1 MGHQARTTRPKR
13 CVGGKSESGTKG
25 RASIGIR
32 CPPRKADWE
41 FGETVCSTKLVDQR
55 SCRGVAPRCWSKAP
69 RAFLTR
75 FCRNPGSR
83 SKLAIPCSSSV
94 AELTWIVPP
103 PTRSSVAND
112 AHRRVV
118 HKKAGRRL
126 TPCGIDLC
134 TINHAKGRS
143 RFCAHALH
151 FDTLR
156 DERTGDENRLLSH
169 FSLSLLAPLDRRI
182 GKRGA
187 GRD

>member
-1 MGHQARTTRPKR
+1 MRHSARTTRPKR
-13 CVGGKSESGTKG
+13 CVGGKSESVTKG

-32 CPPRKADWE
+32 CPPRKPDWE
-41 FGETVCSTKLVDQR
+41 LGETVCSNKLADLR
-55 SCRGVAPRCWSKAP
+55 SCRRGCTATLAP
-69 RAFLTR
+69 RAFLTSFR
-75 FCRNPGSR
+75 RNPGSR
-83 SKLAIPCSSSV
+83 NKLAIPCRSSV

-112 AHRRVV
+112 AHRRIV
-118 HKKAGRRL
+118 HESACRRP
-126 TPCGIDLC
+126 TPCGIDLP
-134 TINHAKGRS
+134 TINHANGGN

-151 FDTLR
+151 FDTLW

-169 FSLSLLAPLDRRI
+169 FFLSLRAPLDRRI